1 MFTLTRRRREVERQ
15 KKLEELFKEADGS
28 NSGRISI
35 EACYEIFENNDISVF
50 SALKEEVEK
59 SADGNGELKLPEF
72 MKAAYMTELCRI
84 EFVDRVFHKAD
95 IEDLRPKKDKKES
108 KGSSSNEKM
117 DKVEYAF
124 RKYDRNKDGFLC
136 REEFDEMMKT
146 VEKEQADRIFKSC
159 DTEGNGKISLE
170 EFRSVLSKLDA
181 E

>member
-1 MFTLTRRRREVERQ
+1 
-15 KKLEELFKEADGS
+15 
-28 NSGRISI
+28 
-35 EACYEIFENNDISVF
+35 
-50 SALKEEVEK
+50 
-59 SADGNGELKLPEF
+59 
-72 MKAAYMTELCRI
+72 
-84 EFVDRVFHKAD
+84 
-95 IEDLRPKKDKKES
+95 
-108 KGSSSNEKM
+108 M